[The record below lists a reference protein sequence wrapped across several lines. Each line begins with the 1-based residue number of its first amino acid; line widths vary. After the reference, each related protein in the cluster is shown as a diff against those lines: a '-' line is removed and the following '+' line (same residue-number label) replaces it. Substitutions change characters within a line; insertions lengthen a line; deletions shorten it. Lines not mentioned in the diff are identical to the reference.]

1 MNDNNR
7 ISTTSKLKRIGSL
20 DFLRSYGCLA
30 IILLHVVSAWHDDP
44 ANKEALFNA
53 DPVRI
58 SFDGAIVPL
67 LVRMAVPIFFMISGA
82 LFLDPKRNVNIKKH
96 IIKILLTLGV
106 FGYGMALIELV
117 VKYRDFN
124 ISYLWNSLLNLLQE
138 QSWSHL
144 WYLYAII
151 GLYLLTPI
159 LRAWIQN
166 ASEREI
172 RDTIIIAVVLLS
184 IIPTIN
190 SVANTSITTFGIT
203 TSSGALLC
211 YLIGFYIFSSREK
224 IRSNKTKVIVAAAMG
239 GVATSIASLL
249 YFKSS
254 RSMVEPYHI
263 WIVVYSSSLFALMIE
278 ERSIEMIGNSKVIQ
292 FLSSISLLV
301 YILHPIFINALYKG
315 LHIYP
320 DVLPPIIGE
329 LAFWVAASL
338 FAIVLGWITGRIP
351 VVKKILQ

>member
-1 MNDNNR
+1 MTDNNT
-7 ISTTSKLKRIGSL
+7 ISPNTKQKRIGSL
-20 DFLRSYGCLA
+20 DFLRAYGCLA

-44 ANKEALFNA
+44 TNKEALFHA

-58 SFDGAIVPL
+58 GFDGAIVPL

-82 LFLDPKRNVNIKKH
+82 LFLNPKRNINKKKH
-96 IIKILLTLGV
+96 IVKILLTLGV

-117 VKYRDFN
+117 VKYKDFN
-124 ISYLWNSLLNLLQE
+124 ISYLWKSLLNLLQE

-159 LRAWIQN
+159 LRAWIQK

-172 RDTIIIAVVLLS
+172 RNAIIVAIVLLS

-190 SVANTSITTFGIT
+190 SILGTNITTFGIA
-203 TSSGALLC
+203 TSNGALLC
-211 YLIGFYIFSSREK
+211 YLVGYYIFSLREK
-224 IRSNKTKVIVAAAMG
+224 IRSNKSKIIIAAVVG
-239 GVATSIASLL
+239 GVVTSIISLL
-249 YFKSS
+249 YFTSLK
-254 RSMVEPYHI
+254 SMVEPYHI

-278 ERSIEMIGNSKVIQ
+278 ERRIEQIGNSKTIQ

-301 YILHPIFINALYKG
+301 YILHPFFINTLYKG
-315 LHIYP
+315 FHIYP
-320 DVLPPIIGE
+320 DV
-329 LAFWVAASL
+329 
-338 FAIVLGWITGRIP
+338 ITTYYW
-351 VVKKILQ
+351 